1 MNGRGY
7 LERLEKIPHL
17 QRLRI
22 HSRLPV
28 VIPERIT
35 DEFCDLLLKSP
46 LKTVFVTH
54 INHPNEIDEEL
65 ALAMQ
70 KLAAAKVTLLNQSVL
85 LKDVNDNP
93 HTLKVLSDKLF
104 QAGILPYYLH
114 LLDKVQGASHFYISD
129 EKALQI
135 YKRITGAHFWLF
147 STQISSRNWWRAKI
161 RLYTQLK
168 IR

>member
-1 MNGRGY
+1 M
-7 LERLEKIPHL
+7 
-17 QRLRI
+17 
-22 HSRLPV
+22 
-28 VIPERIT
+28 
-35 DEFCDLLLKSP
+35 
-46 LKTVFVTH
+46 FVTH

-70 KLAAAKVTLLNQSVL
+70 KLVGAKVTLLNQSVL

-135 YKRITGAHFWLF
+135 YKEITGAHFWAILVPKLA
-147 STQISSRNWWRAKI
+147 RENRWRVKL
-161 RLYTQLK
+161 RLYTQRK

>member
-1 MNGRGY
+1 MMAKDSEWAWL

-46 LKTVFVTH
+46 LQTVFVTH
-54 INHPNEIDEEL
+54 INHPNEIDGEF
-65 ALAMQ
+65 AFAMQ
-70 KLAAAKVTLLNQSVL
+70 KLVGAKVTLLNQSVL

-104 QAGILPYYLH
+104 KRAFCLITCICWIKCKVRAISIFQMRKRYKFIKNYRRS
-114 LLDKVQGASHFYISD
+114 LLAI
-129 EKALQI
+129 
-135 YKRITGAHFWLF
+135 
-147 STQISSRNWWRAKI
+147 
-161 RLYTQLK
+161 
-168 IR
+168 